1 VLFTGRGQFQARLIQ
16 VGLERL
22 QLTAVEEAQSR
33 VAFITVPRGMV
44 LVSFPRD
51 GGPSPIWGGAEI
63 RAGEMITFGPG
74 QRVHARTVGPCRWHA
89 VQNWPTQSSAAV
101 C

>member
-1 VLFTGRGQFQARLIQ
+1 MPGGRIASVFGEAEDFQAALSADGVAEVLFTGRGQFQARLTQ

-51 GGPSPIWGGAEI
+51 GGPSPIWGGTEI
-63 RAGEMITFGPG
+63 RAGEMIAFGP
-74 QRVHARTVGPCRWHA
+74 
-89 VQNWPTQSSAAV
+89 
-101 C
+101 